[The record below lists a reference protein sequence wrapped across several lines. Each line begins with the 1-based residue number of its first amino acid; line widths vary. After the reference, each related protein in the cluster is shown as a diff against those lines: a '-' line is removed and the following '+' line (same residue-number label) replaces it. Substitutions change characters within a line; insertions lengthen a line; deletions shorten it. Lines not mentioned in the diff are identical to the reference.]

1 MYIFSLL
8 YHVCFFQ
15 YYGFHRKNSDI
26 EKIQAPLRKS
36 IESVSM
42 FKWYLIPIPV
52 HDHLKVSLWQ
62 DYISINIF
70 DIICLSDENCLNN
83 YVPGN

>member
-1 MYIFSLL
+1 MALI
-8 YHVCFFQ
+8 
-15 YYGFHRKNSDI
+15 NSDV
-26 EKIQAPLRKS
+26 EKLQAPLCKS

-42 FKWYLIPIPV
+42 FKWYLIPIAV

-62 DYISINIF
+62 DYILINIF

-83 YVPGN
+83 CVPGN